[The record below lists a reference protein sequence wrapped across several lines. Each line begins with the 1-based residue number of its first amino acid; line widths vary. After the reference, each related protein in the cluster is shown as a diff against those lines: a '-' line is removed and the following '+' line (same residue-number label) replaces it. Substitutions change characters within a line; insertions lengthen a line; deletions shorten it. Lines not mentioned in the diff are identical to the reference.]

1 MHEILTVTEAAQYLK
16 RTVVCLQQWDRRGKL
31 KSHRTDSNRRYYFK
45 HELDNFLGI
54 EPVQEHRSI
63 VVYARVSSTNQKSDL
78 KNQINILNDYV
89 RAKAYSNVLVF
100 EEIGGGLN
108 FKRKKFNEIL
118 DLILG
123 NKIEK
128 LIITH
133 KDRLCR
139 FGFDLIKGLC
149 DKFNVE
155 IEVITLDKDSPE
167 TEMVKDLMTII
178 HCFSSRLYGLRNY
191 RKELKKRLE
200 SNT

>member
-1 MHEILTVTEAAQYLK
+1 MKSQSRTE
-16 RTVVCLQQWDRRGKL
+16 
-31 KSHRTDSNRRYYFK
+31 SNRRYYFK
-45 HELDNFLGI
+45 HELDKFLGI
-54 EPVQEHRSI
+54 KPEEKNRNI
-63 VVYARVSSTNQKSDL
+63 VAYARVSSANQKSDL
-78 KNQINILNDYV
+78 KNQLNVLNEYV
-89 RAKAYSNVLVF
+89 KLKGYSNVLTY

-118 DLILG
+118 NLILG

-139 FGFDLIKGLC
+139 FGFELIKGLC
-149 DKFNVE
+149 ERFDVK
-155 IEVITLDKDSPE
+155 IEVVTLDNDSPE
-167 TEMVKDLMTII
+167 TEMVKDLMTIV

>member
-1 MHEILTVTEAAQYLK
+1 MNEILTVTEAAQYLK

-31 KSHRTDSNRRYYFK
+31 KSHRTQSNRRYYFK
-45 HELDNFLGI
+45 HELDSFLGI
-54 EPVQEHRSI
+54 RPVKENRSI
-63 VVYARVSSTNQKSDL
+63 VVYARVSSSNQKPDL
-78 KNQINILNDYV
+78 KNQINILNEYI
-89 RAKAYSNVLVF
+89 KTKGYSNVISY

-118 DLILG
+118 NLILE
-123 NKIEK
+123 NKVEK

-139 FGFDLIKGLC
+139 FGYELVKSLC
-149 DKFNVE
+149 DRFNVD
-155 IEVITLDKDSPE
+155 IEVITLDNDSPE
-167 TEMVKDLMTII
+167 TEMVKDLMTIV